1 MSPATHSRRS
11 VLRLA
16 GRAALGAA
24 LVGGTGSLLEA
35 CAAPAASSGSTA
47 PGAAATVGYQL
58 SWTKDYEFAGSY
70 LADDKGYWK
79 SRNLTVDLL
88 AGGSSADPLQVVASK
103 RATVGS
109 AQVDKV
115 AQLVADGGTDLKIV
129 GALFQKNGLN
139 ILSRSDKPI
148 SSPQDL
154 TGKRIGV
161 FASNNSAWELFLQLN
176 KVDRSTITEVPV
188 QYDVT
193 PLINGEVD
201 GYQGYAGGELTTLQ
215 SKGVTPVVMLLAD
228 FGYNPVSAG
237 YVVRAETLADPAQRT
252 QIVDFLRGEIMGWQ
266 DVVYNNAID
275 EGARLT
281 VDTYGRD
288 LGLDL
293 PTQTASLQ
301 ALVPYI
307 ATPTTQQKGMLWIAD
322 ESISASQVVLDNAE
336 IPVKMPDIL
345 DPSLLQEIYAGGSRI

>member
-1 MSPATHSRRS
+1 M
-11 VLRLA
+11 LRLT

-24 LVGGTGSLLEA
+24 LVSGAGTLLGA
-35 CAAPAASSGSTA
+35 CATPAGSSGS
-47 PGAAATVGYQL
+47 AAADGTATLGYQL

-70 LADDKGYWK
+70 LADSKGYWA
-79 SRNLTVDLL
+79 SRNLKVDLL
-88 AGGSSADPLQVVASK
+88 AGGSSADPLQVVASG
-103 RATVGS
+103 RATVAS

-115 AQLVADGGTDLKIV
+115 AQLVADGGTELKIV

-139 ILSRSDKPI
+139 ILSRNDAPI
-148 SSPQDL
+148 TTPKDL
-154 TGKRIGV
+154 EGRRVGV
-161 FASNNSAWELFLQLN
+161 FASNNAAWELFLQLN
-176 KVDRSTITEVPV
+176 GVDRSRITEVPV

-201 GYQGYAGGELTTLQ
+201 GFQGYAGGELTTLQ
-215 SKGVTPVVMLLAD
+215 SKGITPVVMLLAD

-252 QIVDFLRGEIMGWQ
+252 QVVDFLRGEIMGWQ
-266 DVVYNNAID
+266 DVVYGNAID

-293 PTQTASLQ
+293 ATQTASLK

-307 ATPTTQQKGMLWIAD
+307 STPTTQEKGMLWIAD
-322 ESISASQVVLDNAE
+322 ESIAASQVVLDNAK
-336 IPVKMPDIL
+336 IPVAMPDIL
-345 DPSLLQEIYAGGSRI
+345 DPSLLQEIYAGKSRI